1 MYVTVGTTKKDERKG
16 EEGVTQKKDISP
28 SVVVVTT
35 AMVFSAGFLCGKYH
49 TLSTMKAESEILR
62 NVSQIVR

>member
-1 MYVTVGTTKKDERKG
+1 MYVTVGTTKKDERTN
-16 EEGVTQKKDISP
+16 EERAPKKDISP

-62 NVSQIVR
+62 NFSQIVR

>member
-1 MYVTVGTTKKDERKG
+1 MYVTVGTTKKDERTS
-16 EEGVTQKKDISP
+16 EESAPKKDISP